1 MTTQDLLGKIKI
13 VIWRQLC
20 FNKKMNLLIT
30 FVQSLFAAFFLWFG
44 LYIISRRKSY
54 LSPLIAWWNDP
65 SFSIGLLMMLAS
77 WQLFGVA
84 MRSEALT
91 SSNFLSWVKATW
103 WVSPISVFLWFYS
116 SFLIF
121 KANIKK
127 IQSIRYFWLF
137 VIPLGI
143 LGGALAGFGTFTEWI
158 FVFSKIYPN
167 PANLAN
173 PYTVPPGWGAI
184 LYVSYQVF
192 LSFISLFLIALAKK
206 QSRREHILQSALHL
220 VLIGNF
226 FGAIGVTM
234 IVASGLFFNL
244 LIPEQVGDFLL
255 TIGFILIAVG
265 VVQYNASI
273 QKRIPYTDLW
283 RSLGGVGIASLFY
296 VFFIELFLLRYGKDP
311 AEHAAILSLMIYLTT
326 LIHTPLEWG
335 QTLLNRMMPFPLMP
349 DWEKEYLKIMDQFQY
364 DILTTPDPQ
373 ITLENVEKELH
384 EAALHAHLKELR
396 QLIFNEIEAIFRHK
410 GFENDLF
417 LAQSKLS
424 KLQIVSTE
432 AFNYAQNRNMDVHSL
447 TFSDQAEI
455 LRIFL
460 TDMVSLLCNH
470 HPSSPAVPL
479 SANSIECLI
488 MQEKYINNKSRK
500 EVEAAV
506 KEYGYLLSGG
516 AYSRYLQNGRK
527 LLSELIFKKEFDLL
541 TTKQEKP

>member
-1 MTTQDLLGKIKI
+1 MK
-13 VIWRQLC
+13 
-20 FNKKMNLLIT
+20 FPIT

-65 SFSIGLLMMLAS
+65 SFSIGLLMVLAS

-91 SSNFLSWVKATW
+91 SSNFLFWVKATW
-103 WVSPISVFLWFYS
+103 WVSPIAVFLWFYS
-116 SFLIF
+116 IFLIF
-121 KANIKK
+121 KANSTKLHCV
-127 IQSIRYFWLF
+127 RYFWLF

-158 FVFSKIYPN
+158 FIFSKIYPN
-167 PANLAN
+167 PSN
-173 PYTVPPGWGAI
+173 PTTPYIVPPGWGAI
-184 LYVSYQVF
+184 IYVSYQVF
-192 LSFISLFLIALAKK
+192 LSFISLFLIVLAKK
-206 QSRREHILQSALHL
+206 QSRMEHALQSALHL

-226 FGAIGVTM
+226 FGAIGITM

-244 LIPEQVGDFLL
+244 LLPEQFGDFLL

-273 QKRIPYTDLW
+273 HKRIPYTDLW
-283 RSLGGVGIASLFY
+283 RSLGGVGIANLFY
-296 VFFIELFLLRYGKDP
+296 IFFIELFFLRYGKDP
-311 AEHAAILSLMIYLTT
+311 AEHAAILALLIYLTT

-335 QTLLNRMMPFPLMP
+335 KTLLNRIMPLPLMP
-349 DWEKEYLKIMDQFQY
+349 DWEKEYLKKIDQFQY

-373 ITLENVEKELH
+373 ITLENVEKELR
-384 EAALHAHLKELR
+384 EVALHAHLKELR

-417 LAQSKLS
+417 LAQSKLLN
-424 KLQIVSTE
+424 LQIVSTE

-455 LRIFL
+455 LRVFL
-460 TDMVSLLCNH
+460 TEMVSLLCPH
-470 HPSSPAVPL
+470 HQYSPEVPL
-479 SANSIECLI
+479 SVNSIECLI

-500 EVEAAV
+500 EVEAVV

-527 LLSELIFKKEFDLL
+527 LLSGLIFQNEFDLL
-541 TTKQEKP
+541 TKKQEKP